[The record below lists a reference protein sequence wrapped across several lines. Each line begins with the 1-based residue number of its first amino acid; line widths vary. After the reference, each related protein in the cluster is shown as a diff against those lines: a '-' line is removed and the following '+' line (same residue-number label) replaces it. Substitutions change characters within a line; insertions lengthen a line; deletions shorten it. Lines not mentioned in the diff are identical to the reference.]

1 MAGKAPRLACRP
13 LGDRLRSRCSPTAFF
28 GTTLSGAA
36 GRASDEALLSQSPII
51 ANANHCAAVCGRS
64 AAKYGLGDPSHD
76 GRDVRALGQRGRC
89 EGEHSPTP
97 CLEPLVIPHPVEGAT
112 SDYVFTTE
120 SGTTVEPQ
128 NILRAVKAAASAA
141 ALTGVAV
148 HTLRHSAATTWLEN
162 GVHLKAVSEL
172 LGHASIAITADIYGH
187 LSEETARGA
196 MATLSTR
203 SGCIG
208 ALLSTQ

>member
-1 MAGKAPRLACRP
+1 VEAQPARLEQRRSVRLAVDRRLHRP
-13 LGDRLRSRCSPTAFF
+13 DQ
-28 GTTLSGAA
+28 SGHH
-36 GRASDEALLSQSPII
+36 GEGVPPELLVAQ
-51 ANANHCAAVCGRS
+51 AREG
-64 AAKYGLGDPSHD
+64 
-76 GRDVRALGQRGRC
+76 RGR
-89 EGEHSPTP
+89 
-97 CLEPLVIPHPVEGAT
+97 LLVEERIDTA
-112 SDYVFTTE
+112 TE

-196 MATLSTR
+196 MATLSDAIR
-203 SGCIG
+203 
-208 ALLSTQ
+208 L

>member
-1 MAGKAPRLACRP
+1 SVVAMIKAHRKRQAAERLA
-13 LGDRLRSRCSPTAFF
+13 
-28 GTTLSGAA
+28 A
-36 GRASDEALLSQSPII
+36 GSVWIES
-51 ANANHCAAVCGRS
+51 
-64 AAKYGLGDPSHD
+64 
-76 GRDVRALGQRGRC
+76 
-89 EGEHSPTP
+89 E
-97 CLEPLVIPHPVEGAT
+97 
-112 SDYVFTTE
+112 YVFTTE

-141 ALTGVAV
+141 ALTDVAV

-196 MATLSTR
+196 MATLSDA
-203 SGCIG
+203 IG
-208 ALLSTQ
+208 I